1 MSNRPNLLF
10 IIADQLRADF
20 VGCYG
25 APYVNTPHIDAL
37 AAEGIRY
44 ERAYST
50 SPICVPARASLLTGM
65 NSVRNGV
72 LDNSVWLRPDLAACG
87 VRTWPEMLNEAG
99 YLTAGIGKMHF
110 YPWDSNHGLQYR
122 VIAEDKRW
130 IHIRDDY
137 YHLLRAHGERKY
149 HGNEHEGYLENKGAI
164 VNRLPWELSV
174 DHFVGDE
181 AIRFLETYSGDGPF
195 AAMVSFPGPHC
206 PYDPNQ
212 EYLAQVDPSQMPPA
226 IPAVPGDADELLR
239 NSVESNS
246 RPWNGVEYSTF
257 TPAQKQKVRAHYA
270 ASTNQ
275 IDVEIGRIV
284 ATLKEQGLW
293 EKTVIIFTSDHG
305 DYLGDH
311 GFIGKGIYYEAAV
324 HVPLIVR
331 VPGLQAGI
339 YEGLV
344 ELTDITATLLAFG
357 ESKPPQPMDSRPLP
371 AIGLATEPRSTIF
384 GFVSNGWMAY
394 DGRWKL
400 CKYSTGEQHL
410 FDRVSDPDEQINR
423 IHDPAASAE
432 LRRLDIAL
440 TRELMRSAALS
451 YHAQKVDTTG
461 MSQEET
467 FGKEGWQ
474 RPYPHAFAQPTN
486 PAQ

>member
-1 MSNRPNLLF
+1 MSTRPNLLF

-25 APYVNTPHIDAL
+25 ASFVNTPNIDAL

-87 VRTWPEMLNEAG
+87 VRTWPEMLNSVG
-99 YLTAGIGKMHF
+99 YFTAGIGKMHF

-122 VIAEDKRW
+122 VVAEDKRW

-137 YHLLRAHGERKY
+137 YHRLRAHGERKY

-164 VNRLPWELSV
+164 INRLPWELSV

-181 AIRFLETYSGDGPF
+181 AIRFLETYSSDGPF

-212 EYLAQVDPSQMPPA
+212 EFLDQVDPSRMPPA
-226 IPAVPGDADELLR
+226 IPAVQGDADELLR
-239 NSVESNS
+239 NSIESNS
-246 RPWNGVEYSTF
+246 RPWNGVDYSTF
-257 TPAQKQKVRAHYA
+257 TPEQKQKVRAHYA

-275 IDVEIGRIV
+275 IDVEIGRIIT
-284 ATLKEQGLW
+284 TLKEQGLW
-293 EKTVIIFTSDHG
+293 ENTVVIFTSDHG

-311 GFIGKGIYYEAAV
+311 GFIGKGIYYEAAI

-331 VPGLQAGI
+331 VPGVAAGV

-344 ELTDITATLLAFG
+344 ELTDITATLLAFAG
-357 ESKPPQPMDSRPLP
+357 TKPPQPMDSRPLP
-371 AIGLATEPRSTIF
+371 AIGLDTVPRSILF

-400 CKYSTGEQHL
+400 CKYATGEQHL
-410 FDRVSDPDEQINR
+410 FDRASDPDEQVNR
-423 IHDPAASAE
+423 INDPSAFPT
-432 LRRLDIAL
+432 LRRLDDAL

-474 RPYPHAFAQPTN
+474 RPYPHAFA
-486 PAQ
+486 